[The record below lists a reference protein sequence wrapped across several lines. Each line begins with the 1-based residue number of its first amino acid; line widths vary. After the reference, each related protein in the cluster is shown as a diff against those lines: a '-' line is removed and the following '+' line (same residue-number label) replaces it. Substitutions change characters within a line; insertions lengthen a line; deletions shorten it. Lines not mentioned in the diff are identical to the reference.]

1 MQVDRK
7 ARRAMIEGGKRH
19 LGRDDSSKASREHF
33 DKGGVVFVM
42 LACQA
47 TLLHELAKAGFGGP
61 GSRLYN
67 EALLV
72 FAFLSDA

>member
-1 MQVDRK
+1 MKKVAQ
-7 ARRAMIEGGKRH
+7 
-19 LGRDDSSKASREHF
+19 
-33 DKGGVVFVM
+33 VFVM
-42 LACQA
+42 LAYQA

-61 GSRLYN
+61 VSRLHN